1 MLKVKKFIYKLLN
14 FQPKIILFFGIDEE
28 KVQLQKVYQNGKNS
42 SFLQSKFILK
52 HVEYIQKFITITK
65 LSFREI

>member
-28 KVQLQKVYQNGKNS
+28 KVQLQKVHQNGKNS
-42 SFLQSKFILK
+42 SFLQSKFIK
-52 HVEYIQKFITITK
+52 HVEYIQKFIRITK

>member
-1 MLKVKKFIYKLLN
+1 MLKVRKIIYKHLN

-42 SFLQSKFILK
+42 SFLQSKFM
-52 HVEYIQKFITITK
+52 
-65 LSFREI
+65 